1 MTYTQE
7 LLKTLSQEWG
17 YSWSQIG
24 QIMGVSVSTIR
35 VWKNTESGTKR
46 IEERLRHLAY
56 FSKYLHK
63 LGHSPASWMSTP
75 LLEGYVVCPIHLY
88 NLSGAEVLIDL
99 ADGSL
104 KAEEALDLV
113 MPNWREQYSD
123 NGFSVVRFDDGSYGT
138 IRKDM

>member
-24 QIMGVSVSTIR
+24 QIMGVSVHTIR

-46 IEERLRHLAY
+46 IEERLRHLVY
-56 FSKYLHK
+56 FSKYLYK

-88 NLSGAEVLIDL
+88 NLKGAEVLIDL

-104 KAEEALDLV
+104 KAEDALDLV

-138 IRKDM
+138 IMRDM